1 MSQYAE
7 ELRLR
12 AVRPA
17 LERIAMWS
25 PAAENLV
32 LGTAAHESGGFRH
45 RMQVGGGSALG
56 LWQIEPDSHDDLYIN
71 YLDYRHE
78 LRAALIG
85 LKTAID
91 ADPYDELRDNDL
103 YAAGVCRLIYRR
115 SPDKL
120 PDDPDD
126 IAALAAIW
134 KRAYNSALG
143 KGTVQK
149 FMADYARYVA

>member
-1 MSQYAE
+1 MTQYAE

-17 LERIAMWS
+17 LEHLGLWS
-25 PAAENLV
+25 PSAENLV
-32 LGTAAHESGGFRH
+32 LGTAATESGGFQH
-45 RMQVGGGSALG
+45 RVQIGGGPALG

-71 YLDYRHE
+71 YLDYRPE

-91 ADPYDELRDNDL
+91 ADPYGELRDNDL

-120 PDDPDD
+120 PSDSDDV
-126 IAALAAIW
+126 AALAALW
-134 KRAYNSALG
+134 KRSYNTILG

-149 FMADYARYVA
+149 FIADYARYVA